1 MNITRIPLF
10 GVFLLFTLTGL
21 CVCRMFGK
29 GRDSFVPIMRNVVW
43 NDFVSQIRFL
53 PDDSAEDSFAKETL
67 TVQRFLK
74 AHAMETRIGVYDL
87 AVFRA
92 IDRARARLQ
101 KADKDLETLRDELSY
116 REEQTKLVR

>member
-1 MNITRIPLF
+1 MNITRILLF
-10 GVFLLFTLTGL
+10 GAFLLVTLTGL

-29 GRDSFVPIMRNVVW
+29 GHGSVVPIMRNVVW

-74 AHAMETRIGVYDL
+74 AHATETRIGIYDL
-87 AVFRA
+87 EEFRA
-92 IDRARARLQ
+92 IDHARARLQ
-101 KADKDLETLRDELSY
+101 KADKDLETLRNELSY
-116 REEQTKLVR
+116 REEQAKLGK

>member
-74 AHAMETRIGVYDL
+74 AHATETRIGIYDL
-87 AVFRA
+87 EVFKA
-92 IDRARARLQ
+92 IDHARARLQ
-101 KADKDLETLRDELSY
+101 KADKDLETLRNELSY
-116 REEQTKLVR
+116 REEQARLGR

>member
-74 AHAMETRIGVYDL
+74 AHATETRIGIYDL
-87 AVFRA
+87 QVFKA
-92 IDRARARLQ
+92 IDHARARLQ
-101 KADKDLETLRDELSY
+101 KADKDLETLRNELSY
-116 REEQTKLVR
+116 REEQAKLGR

>member
-1 MNITRIPLF
+1 MNITRILLF
-10 GVFLLFTLTGL
+10 GTFLLVALTGL

-29 GRDSFVPIMRNVVW
+29 EHESVVPIMRNVVW

-74 AHAMETRIGVYDL
+74 AHATETRIGIYDL
-87 AVFRA
+87 EVFKA
-92 IDRARARLQ
+92 IDHARARLQ
-101 KADKDLETLRDELSY
+101 KADKDLETLRNELSY
-116 REEQTKLVR
+116 REEQARLGR